1 MKRFYFIAVALTA
14 LAVGCTKS
22 NLVELPETLETPIS
36 FEPYAGKTPTT
47 KASVMTGA
55 ILETYNA
62 EATPAFHVTAFIPNE
77 YSKPYMDKDVWCL
90 TPSSTEETTA
100 TPATW
105 KYSGMAYWPESE
117 LEFVAY
123 GLNADKELPAGSQT
137 STIEFTNGSLTE
149 FTYAVSDLVS
159 DQEDLIVADYQQR
172 ASQEGAAVNLQFQH
186 LLSKVGFSL
195 QTNQENDVVV
205 TIKKVEL
212 KGNFFKTGTVNMLTS
227 GDALKVTTTGEAT
240 STSYSLFGELGTD
253 NSIVSYDPAATEGAD
268 YLCFQ
273 GASVGPDTSTPIFAS
288 HTLTTTVAEGVKTD
302 ENIIPNASAD
312 ANNRYMMLIPC
323 TPGTTDSKATIDV
336 IYQLTDAEEQ
346 KAKVELPESFVFE
359 KGKGYEFVLKVSTMA
374 VSFQV
379 EVINWATGTVDASYT
394 LTPVVE

>member
-55 ILETYNA
+55 ILETYDTS
-62 EATPAFHVTAFIPNE
+62 ATPAFHVTAFIPNE
-77 YSKPYMDKDVWCL
+77 YGKPYMDKDVWCE
-90 TPSSTEETTA
+90 TPSSTEVTPP

-105 KYSGMAYWPESE
+105 KYSGMAYWPESK
-117 LEFVAY
+117 LQFVAY

-137 STIEFTNGSLTE
+137 STIEFAPNSLTQ
-149 FTYAVSDLVS
+149 FTYTVSDLVS
-159 DQEDLIVADYQQR
+159 DQEDLIVADSLER
-172 ASQEGAAVNLQFQH
+172 ASLNGTAVNLQFQH

-195 QTNQENDVVV
+195 QTNQANDVMV

-212 KGNFFKTGTVNMLTS
+212 KGKFHKTGTVDMLQK
-227 GDALKVTTTGEAT
+227 GNNLKVTPPTETAGT
-240 STSYSLFGELGTD
+240 VSYSLFGELGTD
-253 NSIVSYDPAATEGAD
+253 NSIVSYDPAATEDAD

-273 GASVGPDTSTPIFAS
+273 GASVGPNTSTPIYAS
-288 HTLTTTVAEGVKTD
+288 HTLTTTVDEGVKT
-302 ENIIPNASAD
+302 ETITANASAD

-323 TPGTTDSKATIDV
+323 TPGTTASKATIDV

-346 KAKVELPESFVFE
+346 KAKVELPESFIFE

-379 EVINWATGTVDASYT
+379 EVIDWATGTVDASYT

>member
-1 MKRFYFIAVALTA
+1 M
-14 LAVGCTKS
+14 
-22 NLVELPETLETPIS
+22 ETPIA

-55 ILETYNA
+55 ILESYND
-62 EATPAFHVTAFIPNE
+62 EETPAFHVTAFIPGE
-77 YSKPYMDKDVWCL
+77 YGKPYMDKDVWCL
-90 TPSSTEETTA
+90 TSSSTEGDET

-105 KYSGMAYWPESE
+105 KYSGMAYWPESK
-117 LEFVAY
+117 LQFVAY

-137 STIEFTNGSLTE
+137 STIEFAPNSLTQ
-149 FTYAVSDLVS
+149 FTYTVSDLVS
-159 DQEDLIVADYQQR
+159 DQEDLIVADSLER
-172 ASQEGAAVNLQFQH
+172 ASLNGTAVNLQFQH

-195 QTNQENDVVV
+195 QTNQKNDVTV

-212 KGNFFKTGTVNMLTS
+212 KGNFFKTGTVNMLKK
-227 GDALKVTTTGEAT
+227 GDDLKVATTGEAT

-253 NSIVSYDPAATEGAD
+253 NSIKSYNPDATEFAD

-273 GASVGPDTSTPIFAS
+273 GASDGPNTSTPIYAS
-288 HTLTTTVAEGVKTD
+288 HTLTTVVDGGVKTETID
-302 ENIIPNASAD
+302 TNASAD
-312 ANNRYMMLIPC
+312 EDNRYMMLIPC
-323 TPGTTDSKATIDV
+323 TPGTTDAKATIEV

-346 KAKVELPESFVFE
+346 KAKVELPDNFVFA
-359 KGKGYEFVLKVSTMA
+359 KGTGYEFVLKVSTMA

-379 EVINWATGTVDASYT
+379 EVIDWATGTVDASYT

>member
-55 ILETYNA
+55 ILETYNE

-90 TPSSTEETTA
+90 TPSSTEEATP

-172 ASQEGAAVNLQFQH
+172 ASQEGKAVNLQFQH

-227 GDALKVTTTGEAT
+227 GDDLKVTTTGQAT
-240 STSYSLFGELGTD
+240 STSYSLFGELRDD
-253 NSIVSYDPAATEGAD
+253 NSIKSYNPDATTAEN

-273 GASVGPDTSTPIFAS
+273 HVSVGPNTSTPIYAS
-288 HTLTTTVAEGVKTD
+288 HTLTTVVEDGVKTN
-302 ENIIPNASAD
+302 ETIAVNASAD
-312 ANNRYMMLIPC
+312 EDNRYMMLIPC
-323 TPGTTDSKATIDV
+323 TPGTTDAKATIEV

-346 KAKVELPESFVFE
+346 KAKVELPADFVFA
-359 KGKGYEFVLKVSTMA
+359 KGTGYEFILKVSTMA

-379 EVINWATGTVDASYT
+379 EVIDWATGQVADSYT

>member
-22 NLVELPETLETPIS
+22 NLVDLPETLETPIA

-55 ILETYNA
+55 ILESYND
-62 EATPAFHVTAFIPNE
+62 EETPAFHVTAFIPGE
-77 YSKPYMDKDVWCL
+77 YGKPYMDKDVWCL
-90 TPSSTEETTA
+90 TSSSTEGDET

-105 KYSGMAYWPESE
+105 EYSGMAYWPESK
-117 LEFVAY
+117 LQFVAY

-137 STIEFTNGSLTE
+137 STIEFAPNSLTQ
-149 FTYAVSDLVS
+149 FTYTVSDLVS
-159 DQEDLIVADYQQR
+159 DQEDLIVADSLER
-172 ASQEGAAVNLQFQH
+172 ASLNGTAVNLQFQH

-195 QTNQENDVVV
+195 QTNQKNDVTV

-212 KGNFFKTGTVNMLTS
+212 KGNFFKTGTVNMLKK
-227 GDALKVTTTGEAT
+227 GDDLKVATTGEAT

-253 NSIVSYDPAATEGAD
+253 NSIKSYNPDATEFAD

-273 GASVGPDTSTPIFAS
+273 GASDGPNTSTPIYAS
-288 HTLTTTVAEGVKTD
+288 HTLTTVVDGGVKTETID
-302 ENIIPNASAD
+302 TNASAD
-312 ANNRYMMLIPC
+312 EDNRYMMLIPC
-323 TPGTTDSKATIDV
+323 TPGTTDAKATIEV

-346 KAKVELPESFVFE
+346 KAKVELPDNFVFA
-359 KGKGYEFVLKVSTMA
+359 KGTGYEFVLKVSTMA

-379 EVINWATGTVDASYT
+379 EVIDWATGTVDASYT

>member
-22 NLVELPETLETPIS
+22 NLVDLPETLETPIA

-55 ILETYNA
+55 ILETYNDD
-62 EATPAFHVTAFIPNE
+62 ETPAFHVTAFIPNE
-77 YSKPYMDKDVWCL
+77 YSKPYMDKDVWCE
-90 TPSSTEETTA
+90 TPSYTQTTPA

-105 KYSGMAYWPESE
+105 KYSGMAYWPESK
-117 LEFVAY
+117 LQFVAY

-137 STIEFTNGSLTE
+137 STIEFAPNSLTQ
-149 FTYAVSDLVS
+149 FTYTVSDLVS
-159 DQEDLIVADYQQR
+159 DQEDLIVADSLER
-172 ASQEGAAVNLQFQH
+172 ASLNGTAVNLQFQH

-195 QTNQENDVVV
+195 QTNQQNDVVV

-212 KGNFFKTGTVNMLTS
+212 KGNFFKTGTVNMLKK
-227 GDALKVTTTGEAT
+227 GDDLKVATTGEAT

-253 NSIVSYDPAATEGAD
+253 NSIKSYNPDATESAD

-273 GASVGPDTSTPIFAS
+273 GASVGPNTSTPIYAS
-288 HTLTTTVAEGVKTD
+288 HSLTTTVAEGVKT
-302 ENIIPNASAD
+302 ETITANASAD

-323 TPGTTDSKATIDV
+323 TPGTTASKATINV

-346 KAKVELPESFVFE
+346 KAKVELPESFIFE

-379 EVINWATGTVDASYT
+379 EVIDWATGTVDASYT

>member
-62 EATPAFHVTAFIPNE
+62 EETPAFHVTAFIPNE

-90 TPSSTEETTA
+90 TPSSTEETPP

-105 KYSGMAYWPESE
+105 KYSGMAYWPESK
-117 LEFVAY
+117 LQFVAY

-137 STIEFTNGSLTE
+137 STIEFASNSLTQ
-149 FTYAVSDLVS
+149 FTYTVSDLVS
-159 DQEDLIVADYQQR
+159 DQEDLIVADSLER
-172 ASQEGAAVNLQFQH
+172 ASLNGTAVNLQFQH

-195 QTNQENDVVV
+195 QTNKQNDVVV

-212 KGNFFKTGTVNMLTS
+212 KGNFFKTGTVDMLKK
-227 GDALKVTTTGEAT
+227 GDDLKVATTGTAT

-253 NSIVSYDPAATEGAD
+253 NSIKSYNPDATEAAD

-273 GASVGPDTSTPIFAS
+273 GASVGPDTSIPIFAS
-288 HTLTTTVAEGVKTD
+288 HRLATTVAEGVKT
-302 ENIIPNASAD
+302 ETITEVAGAD

-323 TPGTTDSKATIDV
+323 TPGTDDAKATIEV

-346 KAKVELPESFVFE
+346 KAKVELPADFVFA
-359 KGKGYEFVLKVSTMA
+359 KGTGYEFVLKVSTMA

-379 EVINWATGTVDASYT
+379 EVINWKTGEVADSYT

>member
-22 NLVELPETLETPIS
+22 NLVDLPETLETPIA

-55 ILETYNA
+55 ILETYDDD
-62 EATPAFHVTAFIPNE
+62 ETPAFHVTAFIPNE
-77 YSKPYMDKDVWCL
+77 YSKPYMDKDVWCE
-90 TPSSTEETTA
+90 TPSSTQTTPA

-105 KYSGMAYWPESE
+105 KYSGMAYWPESK
-117 LEFVAY
+117 LQFVAY

-137 STIEFTNGSLTE
+137 STIEFAPNSLTQ
-149 FTYAVSDLVS
+149 FTYTVSDLVS
-159 DQEDLIVADYQQR
+159 DQEDLIVADSLER
-172 ASQEGAAVNLQFQH
+172 ASLNGTAVNLQFQH

-195 QTNQENDVVV
+195 QTNQQNDVVV

-212 KGNFFKTGTVNMLTS
+212 KGNFFKTGTVNMLKK
-227 GDALKVTTTGEAT
+227 GDDLKVATTGEAT

-253 NSIVSYDPAATEGAD
+253 NSIKSYNPDATESAD

-273 GASVGPDTSTPIFAS
+273 GASVGPNTSTPIYAS
-288 HTLTTTVAEGVKTD
+288 HSLTTTVAEGVKT
-302 ENIIPNASAD
+302 ETITANASAD

-323 TPGTTDSKATIDV
+323 TPGTTASKATIDV

-346 KAKVELPESFVFE
+346 KAKVELPESFIFE

-379 EVINWATGTVDASYT
+379 EVIDWATGTVDASYT

>member
-22 NLVELPETLETPIS
+22 NLVDLPETLETPIA

-55 ILETYNA
+55 ILETYNDD
-62 EATPAFHVTAFIPNE
+62 ETPAFHVTAFIPNE
-77 YSKPYMDKDVWCL
+77 YSKPYMDKDVWCEA
-90 TPSSTEETTA
+90 PSSTQTTPA

-105 KYSGMAYWPESE
+105 KYSGMAYWPESK
-117 LEFVAY
+117 LQFVAY

-137 STIEFTNGSLTE
+137 STIEFAPNSLTQ
-149 FTYAVSDLVS
+149 FTYTVSDLVS
-159 DQEDLIVADYQQR
+159 DQEDLIVADSLER
-172 ASQEGAAVNLQFQH
+172 ASLNGTAVNLQFQH

-195 QTNQENDVVV
+195 QTNQQNDVVV

-212 KGNFFKTGTVNMLTS
+212 KGNFFKTGTVNMLKK
-227 GDALKVTTTGEAT
+227 GDDLKVATTGEAT

-253 NSIVSYDPAATEGAD
+253 NSIKSYNPDATESAD

-273 GASVGPDTSTPIFAS
+273 GASVGPNTSTPIYAS
-288 HTLTTTVAEGVKTD
+288 HSLTTTVAEGVKT
-302 ENIIPNASAD
+302 ETITANASAD

-323 TPGTTDSKATIDV
+323 TPGTTASKATIDV

-379 EVINWATGTVDASYT
+379 EVIDWATGTVDASYT

>member
-90 TPSSTEETTA
+90 TPSSTEGDET

-105 KYSGMAYWPESE
+105 KYSGMAYWPESD

-137 STIEFTNGSLTE
+137 STIEFASNSLTQ
-149 FTYAVSDLVS
+149 FTYTVSDLVS

-227 GDALKVTTTGEAT
+227 GDDLKVATTVNGTA
-240 STSYSLFGELGTD
+240 TSYSLFGELGTD
-253 NSIVSYDPAATEGAD
+253 NSIKSYDPDATEGAD

-273 GASVGPDTSTPIFAS
+273 GASVGPDTSTPIYAS
-288 HTLTTTVAEGVKTD
+288 NILTTTVAEGVKT
-302 ENIIPNASAD
+302 ETITANASAD

-323 TPGTTDSKATIDV
+323 TPGTAASKATIEV

-379 EVINWATGTVDASYT
+379 EVIDWATGTVDASYT

>member
-22 NLVELPETLETPIS
+22 NLVDLPETLETPIA

-55 ILETYNA
+55 ILESYND
-62 EATPAFHVTAFIPNE
+62 EETPAFHVTAFIPGE
-77 YSKPYMDKDVWCL
+77 YGKPYMDKDVWCL
-90 TPSSTEETTA
+90 TSSSTEGDET

-105 KYSGMAYWPESE
+105 KYSGMAYWPESK
-117 LEFVAY
+117 LQFVAY

-137 STIEFTNGSLTE
+137 STIEFAPNSLTQ
-149 FTYAVSDLVS
+149 FTYTVSDLVS
-159 DQEDLIVADYQQR
+159 DQEDLIVADSLER
-172 ASQEGAAVNLQFQH
+172 ASLNGTAVNLQFQH

-195 QTNQENDVVV
+195 QTNQKNDVTV

-212 KGNFFKTGTVNMLTS
+212 KGNFFKTGTVNMLKK
-227 GDALKVTTTGEAT
+227 GDDLKVATTGEAT

-253 NSIVSYDPAATEGAD
+253 NSIKSYNPDATEFAD

-273 GASVGPDTSTPIFAS
+273 GASDGPNTSTPIYAS
-288 HTLTTTVAEGVKTD
+288 HTLTTVVDGGVKTETID
-302 ENIIPNASAD
+302 TNASAD
-312 ANNRYMMLIPC
+312 EDNRYMMLIPC
-323 TPGTTDSKATIDV
+323 TPGTTDAKATIEV

-346 KAKVELPESFVFE
+346 KAKVELPDNFVFA
-359 KGKGYEFVLKVSTMA
+359 KGTGYEFVLKVSTMA

-379 EVINWATGTVDASYT
+379 EVIDWATGTVDASYT

>member
-55 ILETYNA
+55 ILETYNK

-90 TPSSTEETTA
+90 TPSSTEEATT

-172 ASQEGAAVNLQFQH
+172 ASQEGKAVNLQFQH

-195 QTNQENDVVV
+195 QTNQQNDVTV

-227 GDALKVTTTGEAT
+227 GDQLKVATTEGNAT

-253 NSIVSYDPAATEGAD
+253 NSIKSYNPDATESAE

-273 GASVGPDTSTPIFAS
+273 GASVGPDTSTPIYAS
-288 HTLTTTVAEGVKTD
+288 HTLTTTVAEGVKT
-302 ENIIPNASAD
+302 ENITAIDDAD

-323 TPGTTDSKATIDV
+323 TPGTTGSKATIDV

-346 KAKVELPESFVFE
+346 KAKVELPENFVFE

-379 EVINWATGTVDASYT
+379 EVIDWATGTVDASYT

>member
-22 NLVELPETLETPIS
+22 NLVDLPETLETPIA

-55 ILETYNA
+55 ILETYNDD
-62 EATPAFHVTAFIPNE
+62 ETPAFHVTAFIPNE
-77 YSKPYMDKDVWCL
+77 YSKPYMDKDVWCEA
-90 TPSSTEETTA
+90 PSSTQTTPA

-105 KYSGMAYWPESE
+105 KYSGMAYWPESK
-117 LEFVAY
+117 LQFVAY

-137 STIEFTNGSLTE
+137 STIEFAPNSLTQ
-149 FTYAVSDLVS
+149 FTYTVSDLVS
-159 DQEDLIVADYQQR
+159 DQEDLIVADSLER
-172 ASQEGAAVNLQFQH
+172 ASLNGTAVNLQFQH

-195 QTNQENDVVV
+195 QTNQQNDVVV

-212 KGNFFKTGTVNMLTS
+212 KGNFFKTGTVNMLKK
-227 GDALKVTTTGEAT
+227 GNDLKVATTGEAT

-253 NSIVSYDPAATEGAD
+253 NSIKSYNPDATESAD

-273 GASVGPDTSTPIFAS
+273 GASVGPNTSTPIFAS
-288 HTLTTTVAEGVKTD
+288 HTLTTTVAEGVKT
-302 ENIIPNASAD
+302 ETITVNASAD

-323 TPGTTDSKATIDV
+323 TPGTTGSKATIDV

-346 KAKVELPESFVFE
+346 KAKVELPENFVFE

-379 EVINWATGTVDASYT
+379 EVIDWANGTVEDSYT

>member
-55 ILETYNA
+55 ILESYND
-62 EATPAFHVTAFIPNE
+62 EETPAFHVTAFIPNE
-77 YSKPYMDKDVWCL
+77 YSKPYMDKDVWCF
-90 TPSSTEETTA
+90 TPSSTEETTP

-105 KYSGMAYWPESE
+105 KYSGMAYWPESK
-117 LEFVAY
+117 LQFVAY

-137 STIEFTNGSLTE
+137 STIEFAPNSLTQ
-149 FTYAVSDLVS
+149 FTYTVSDLVS
-159 DQEDLIVADYQQR
+159 DQEDLIVADSLER
-172 ASQEGAAVNLQFQH
+172 ASLNGTAVNLQFQH

-195 QTNQENDVVV
+195 QTNQQNDVVV

-212 KGNFFKTGTVNMLTS
+212 KGNFFKTGTVNMLTK
-227 GDALKVTTTGEAT
+227 GDDLKVATTGVAT

-273 GASVGPDTSTPIFAS
+273 HVSVGPNTSTPIYAS
-288 HTLTTTVAEGVKTD
+288 HTLTTVVEAGVKTN
-302 ENIIPNASAD
+302 ETIAVNASAD
-312 ANNRYMMLIPC
+312 EDNRYMMLIPC
-323 TPGTTDSKATIDV
+323 TPGTTDAKATIEV

-346 KAKVELPESFVFE
+346 KAKVELPADFVFA
-359 KGKGYEFVLKVSTMA
+359 KGTGYEFILKVSTMA

-379 EVINWATGTVDASYT
+379 EVIDWATGQVADSYT

>member
-22 NLVELPETLETPIS
+22 NLVDLPEALETPIA

-55 ILETYNA
+55 ILESYND
-62 EATPAFHVTAFIPNE
+62 EETPAFHVTAFIPGE
-77 YSKPYMDKDVWCL
+77 YGKPYMDKDVWCL
-90 TPSSTEETTA
+90 TSSSTEGDET

-105 KYSGMAYWPESE
+105 KYSGMAYWPESN

-195 QTNQENDVVV
+195 QTNKENDVVV

-212 KGNFFKTGTVNMLTS
+212 KGNFFKTGTVDMLKK
-227 GDALKVTTTGEAT
+227 GDDLKVATTGTAT

-253 NSIVSYDPAATEGAD
+253 NSIKSYNPDATESAE

-273 GASVGPDTSTPIFAS
+273 GTSVGPDTSTPIFAS
-288 HTLTTTVAEGVKTD
+288 HRLTTTVVEGVKT
-302 ENIIPNASAD
+302 ENITDFAGAD

-323 TPGTTDSKATIDV
+323 TPGTTGSKATIDV

-379 EVINWATGTVDASYT
+379 EVIDWATGTVDASYT

>member
-105 KYSGMAYWPESE
+105 KYSGMAYWPESK
-117 LEFVAY
+117 LQFVAY

-137 STIEFTNGSLTE
+137 STIEFASNSLTQ
-149 FTYAVSDLVS
+149 FTYTVSDLVS
-159 DQEDLIVADYQQR
+159 DQEDLIVADSLER
-172 ASQEGAAVNLQFQH
+172 SSQNGAAVNLQFQH

-195 QTNQENDVVV
+195 QTNQQNVVVV

-212 KGNFFKTGTVNMLTS
+212 KGNFFKTGTVNMLKK
-227 GDALKVTTTGEAT
+227 GDDLKVATTGEAT

-273 GASVGPDTSTPIFAS
+273 GASVGPDTSTPIYAS
-288 HTLTTTVAEGVKTD
+288 HTLTTVVEEGVKTD
-302 ENIIPNASAD
+302 ETIAENASAD

-323 TPGTTDSKATIDV
+323 TPGTTGSKATIDV

-379 EVINWATGTVDASYT
+379 EVIDWATGTVDASYT